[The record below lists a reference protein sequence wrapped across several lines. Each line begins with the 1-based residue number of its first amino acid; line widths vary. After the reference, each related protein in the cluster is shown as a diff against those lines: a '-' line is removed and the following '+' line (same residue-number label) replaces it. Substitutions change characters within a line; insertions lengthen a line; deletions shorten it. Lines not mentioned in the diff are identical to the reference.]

1 VLKSN
6 KIAQVLSAILIYFHP
21 IPASAGRP
29 IVVAVIDT
37 GISDSL
43 KNSDMLCKYGH
54 RDFTGTSLSDNIG
67 HGTHISGLI
76 DQYVKDTLLN
86 ESTSYRDLAATKSN
100 YCQVIL
106 KFIDPLQSNYS
117 TGENMIKAI
126 RWAIDLNVDVINISA
141 GGPTPIAEEEI
152 IVKTALNRGIRVIV
166 AAGNDSCELGSS
178 YFNLTNGLIKKTTCN
193 YFPAMYDPR
202 IYVVGNLN
210 SDGTRATSSNYGH
223 YVNSWENG
231 MHRKSLSATGST
243 LIDSGTSQA
252 AAIKTGKIIRSLIYS
267 KYPR

>member
-1 VLKSN
+1 MLKIN
-6 KIAQVLSAILIYFHP
+6 KIAQVLSAILIYFHS

-29 IVVAVIDT
+29 VIVAVIDT

-76 DQYVKDTLLN
+76 DQYAKDALLS
-86 ESTSYRDLAATKSN
+86 ESLSYRDLAATKSN

-106 KFIDPLQSNYS
+106 KFIDPFQSNSS

-141 GGPTPIAEEEI
+141 GGQIPLAEEEI
-152 IVKTALNRGIRVIV
+152 IVKTALNRGIKVV
-166 AAGNDSCELGSS
+166 AAAGNDSCELGGN
-178 YFNLTNGLIKKTTCN
+178 YFNLVNGLIKKTTCN

-210 SDGTRATSSNYGH
+210 SDGTRATSSNYGN

-231 MHRKSLSATGST
+231 MNRRSIGSTGSILT
-243 LIDSGTSQA
+243 DSGTSQA
-252 AAIKTGKIIRSLIYS
+252 TAIKTGKIIRSLIYS
-267 KYPR
+267 KSPR